1 MLAYLYKLIFN
12 NMTIWGK
19 KQQKEAGS
27 DLIIQLPR
35 DDDASINLIETFF
48 E

>member
-1 MLAYLYKLIFN
+1 
-12 NMTIWGK
+12 MTIWGE

-35 DDDASINLIETFF
+35 DVDASITVIETFF